1 MAGLLLNNKRSV
13 MWKYMVAL
21 VFFGHGMAHVSGV
34 LASWTSTDV
43 GFAPKPWIF
52 SSHVEL
58 QSPVG
63 KIFGLLWLVALIGFV
78 LTAVGI
84 VMGRPALLSFF
95 HIAAMLSLLTIVVWW
110 NAVPAGAK
118 LGAAFDVL
126 LLVISG
132 SALRQRF
139 VEWIV

>member
-1 MAGLLLNNKRSV
+1 
-13 MWKYMVAL
+13 MWKYVIAL
-21 VFFGHGMAHVSGV
+21 LFFGHGMAHVSGFLV
-34 LASWTSTDV
+34 SWTQADV
-43 GFAPKPWIF
+43 GFAQKPWIF

-63 KIFGLLWLVALIGFV
+63 KISGLLWLIALIGFL
-78 LTAVGI
+78 LTAAGM

-95 HIAAMLSLLTIVVWW
+95 HIAAMLSLLVIAVWW
-110 NAVPAGAK
+110 NAVPFGAK

-126 LLVISG
+126 LLVIYS